1 LVDATFT
8 ERKALAP
15 CTFSHLCG
23 QTCASYRSHFISMK
37 FFSLCI
43 ILLASAHWAWGGSA
57 IALSSGEVL
66 KYRVRWGI
74 FTNAGTIEVSAH
86 KEEVAGLP
94 QVRIDTHTNTRG
106 LVRALYAFDGDG
118 QSIFDGR
125 DGRLLAIRAWSAN
138 SKKTTKTMAVF
149 DYAADKV
156 HYVDYVDSSHDRD
169 LDIPSGNA
177 MDLITSLIET
187 RHWDLHPG
195 DRVPATIM
203 FGHDFYDVVV
213 VADSY
218 AHVHVPLGDFD
229 ALVLVPKMEVNP
241 RGLFKKG
248 GSVRVWISRDERHLP
263 VMFEVSM
270 GFGTGTAELSQYT
283 PPTEDVAA
291 AKEPAQP

>member
-1 LVDATFT
+1 
-8 ERKALAP
+8 
-15 CTFSHLCG
+15 
-23 QTCASYRSHFISMK
+23 MK
-37 FFSLCI
+37 FFGVLI
-43 ILLASAHWAWGGSA
+43 ILFASAPCAWGGSA

-74 FTNAGTIEVSAH
+74 FTNAGAIEVSAH
-86 KEEVAGLP
+86 KEEVEGLP
-94 QVRIDTHTNTRG
+94 QIRIDTHTNTRG
-106 LVRALYAFDGDG
+106 LVRALYAFDGSG

-125 DGRLLAIRAWSAN
+125 DGRLLAISAWSATA
-138 SKKTTKTMAVF
+138 KKTTRTMAVF
-149 DYAADKV
+149 DYASGKV
-156 HYVDYVDSSHDRD
+156 HYADYVDSSKDRVM
-169 LDIPSGNA
+169 DIPPGSP

-187 RHWDLHPG
+187 RRWDLHPG
-195 DRVPATIM
+195 DRVPTTIM

-218 AHVHVPLGDFD
+218 AKVHVPLGDFD
-229 ALVLVPKMEVNP
+229 TIVLVPKMEKNP

-283 PPTEDVAA
+283 PPTDAA
-291 AKEPAQP
+291 AEGPSTVSSGAPLGGIPKTWVQAGLGKASEGQQKPQ

>member
-1 LVDATFT
+1 
-8 ERKALAP
+8 
-15 CTFSHLCG
+15 
-23 QTCASYRSHFISMK
+23 M
-37 FFSLCI
+37 
-43 ILLASAHWAWGGSA
+43 
-57 IALSSGEVL
+57 ALSGGESL

-125 DGRLLAIRAWSAN
+125 DGRLLAISAWSST
-138 SKKTTKTMAVF
+138 SKKATKTMAVF
-149 DYAADKV
+149 DYPSGKV
-156 HYVDYVDSSHDRD
+156 HYVDYVDASHNREM
-169 LDIPSGNA
+169 DIPAGNP

-187 RHWDLHPG
+187 RHWDLRLG

-203 FGHDFYDVVV
+203 FGKDFYDVVI

-218 AHVHVPLGDFD
+218 ARVHVPLGDFETI
-229 ALVLVPKMEVNP
+229 VLVPKMEKNP

-248 GSVRVWISRDERHLP
+248 GSVRVWISRDEQHLP

-270 GFGTGTAELSQYT
+270 GFGTGTAELAQYT
-283 PPTEDVAA
+283 PPAEAGAQASSGAPLGGAPKTVISANEVRSVAA
-291 AKEPAQP
+291 QAKAP